1 MHIDD
6 VVDRDVVSVVEG
18 DLQVHNIFGILNDAP
33 SEVEKLSVV
42 CGQDFNRDIQHG
54 LVNVGEVERHNK
66 RLVELK
72 VQNTCR

>member
-1 MHIDD
+1 MHVDD
-6 VVDRDVVSVVEG
+6 VVDRNVVSVVEG
-18 DLQVHNIFGILNDAP
+18 YLQVHQIFGILNDVP

-42 CGQDFNRDIQHG
+42 CGQDVNHDIQHG